1 MSLLCAED
9 DQMSSDT
16 EEMPFE
22 GICEFTRDLRLQ
34 ENMHSIDV
42 RIHHRILD
50 IEKHLSQVR
59 VKLLQQ
65 LVNP

>member
-1 MSLLCAED
+1 M
-9 DQMSSDT
+9 QI
-16 EEMPFE
+16 E

-59 VKLLQQ
+59 VKLMQQ